1 MQHTVSVLVE
11 NHFGV
16 LARVAGLF
24 SARGFNIDSLAV
36 GETQD
41 PEVSRMTV
49 IANGDDRVVEQI
61 MKQLNKLVDVICVED
76 LTTKDM
82 IAREL
87 VLIKIRANATN
98 RNDIM
103 HVVNTFR
110 AKIVDVGP
118 ESLTIEVT
126 GSEGKIDAPI
136 GRDPRDR
143 KKMTV
148 HALGRTAQ
156 TSYRVID
163 HLTTANG
170 KYYTLLEARLHT
182 GRTHQIR
189 VHFASIGHPIYG
201 DTVYGHED
209 TLLPRQF
216 LHATRLTFTLPG
228 GTERSFEA
236 PLTSDLLECLHT
248 LTVE

>member
-1 MQHTVSVLVE
+1 MQHTIAVLVE

-49 IANGDDRVVEQI
+49 IANGDDRVVDQI
-61 MKQLNKLVDVICVED
+61 MKQLNKLVDVIRVED
-76 LTTKDM
+76 LTIKDM

-87 VLIKIRANATN
+87 VLIKIGANAST

-110 AKIVDVGP
+110 AKIVDVSP

-126 GSEGKIDAPI
+126 GSEGKIDAMLELLRPFDLREVVRTGQI
-136 GRDPRDR
+136 AMARRGDLKAPSKCDAKAEVCKTT
-143 KKMTV
+143 KK
-148 HALGRTAQ
+148 
-156 TSYRVID
+156 S
-163 HLTTANG
+163 
-170 KYYTLLEARLHT
+170 KKK
-182 GRTHQIR
+182 
-189 VHFASIGHPIYG
+189 
-201 DTVYGHED
+201 
-209 TLLPRQF
+209 
-216 LHATRLTFTLPG
+216 
-228 GTERSFEA
+228 
-236 PLTSDLLECLHT
+236 
-248 LTVE
+248 